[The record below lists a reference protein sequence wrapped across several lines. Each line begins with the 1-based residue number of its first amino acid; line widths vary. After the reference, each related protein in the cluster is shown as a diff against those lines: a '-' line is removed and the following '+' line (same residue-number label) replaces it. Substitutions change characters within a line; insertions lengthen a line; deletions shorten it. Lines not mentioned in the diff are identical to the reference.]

1 MKLKKLWGT
10 LGPGLITGLA
20 DNDLSSIATYAIAGA
35 KFGYALLW
43 VLLFTTPFMV
53 AIQKMCARIGALS
66 GCGLAG
72 NMRRHYP
79 FWLLLL
85 MAASILLANV
95 VNIGADL
102 YGMAEAARLV
112 IPVGGTLIVAATSA
126 IVLVLI
132 IVLRYRQIEAIFK
145 WIALSLAVYIVA
157 AVTAHP
163 DILAVIRGLVVP
175 TITTREMGVV
185 AFAVLGTTISPYLFF
200 WQASQEAEE
209 TRLDNPGIRVC
220 RFRPVRRGALD
231 QISWD
236 TRFGMAFS
244 NLVSGFIIVLTGTV
258 IFASGPQNL
267 TALSQISMALEHIAG
282 PFSTWLFV
290 IGLLSAGLLAVPV
303 LAGSAAYVVSEIM
316 GWKASIDKPLRS
328 APQFYAVMIAAVAL
342 SMIIPFLGYSPV
354 EALLLAAI
362 INGAIAPLLLMVIVH
377 MAKNENI
384 VGPHASDPTTHWLA
398 VTAIMLLLVGTVYTI
413 IT

>member
-1 MKLKKLWGT
+1 MTLKKLWKS
-10 LGPGLITGLA
+10 LGPGLITGIA

-35 KFGYALLW
+35 RFGYALLW
-43 VLLFTTPFMV
+43 VLLFTTPFMI

-79 FWLLLL
+79 MWILFL
-85 MAASILLANV
+85 MAASILIANI

-112 IPVGGTLIVAATSA
+112 IPLGGTLVVAGTSVV
-126 IVLVLI
+126 VLLLI
-132 IVLRYRQIEAIFK
+132 IFLRYRQIEAVFK
-145 WIALSLAVYIVA
+145 WLAISLGVYIIA
-157 AVTAHP
+157 AVAAHP
-163 DILAVIRGLVVP
+163 DVLAVMRGLLIP
-175 TITTREMGVV
+175 ALNTPGMGVV

-209 TRLDNPGIRVC
+209 TRLDNPAIRVC
-220 RFRPVRRGALD
+220 RFRPVKRGALD
-231 QISWD
+231 VISWD
-236 TRFGMAFS
+236 TRLGMTFS
-244 NLVSGFIIVLTGTV
+244 NLVSGFIIVLTGSV
-258 IFASGPQNL
+258 IYSSGGQNL
-267 TALSQISMALEHIAG
+267 TQLSQIAATLGHIAG
-282 PFSTWLFV
+282 PYATWLFV

-316 GWKASIDKPLRS
+316 GWKASIDKPLRA
-328 APQFYAVMIAAVAL
+328 APQFYTVMIAAVAL
-342 SMIIPFLGYSPV
+342 SMVIPFLGYSPLQ
-354 EALLLAAI
+354 ALLLAAI

-384 VGPHASDPTTHWLA
+384 VGPHQSDPTTHWLA
-398 VTAIMLLLVGTVYTI
+398 VTAILLLLVGTVYTI
-413 IT
+413 IS

>member
-1 MKLKKLWGT
+1 M
-10 LGPGLITGLA
+10 GPGLVTGIA

-35 KFGYALLW
+35 KFGYSLLW
-43 VLLFTTPFMV
+43 VLLFTTPFMI

-79 FWLLLL
+79 FWLMLL
-85 MAASILLANV
+85 MAASILIANV

-102 YGMAEAARLV
+102 YGMAEAVRLV
-112 IPVGGTLIVAATSA
+112 LPVGGTLIVAVTSGVVLTL
-126 IVLVLI
+126 IV
-132 IVLRYRQIEAIFK
+132 VLRYRQIESVFK
-145 WIALSLAVYIVA
+145 WLAISLGVYIIA
-157 AVTAHP
+157 AITAHP
-163 DILAVIRGLVVP
+163 DIIHVFRGLLVP
-175 TITTREMGVV
+175 SITTREMGVV

-220 RFRPVRRGALD
+220 RFRPVKRGALA
-231 QISWD
+231 QIAWD
-236 TRFGMAFS
+236 TRVGMAFS
-244 NLVSGFIIVLTGTV
+244 NVVSGFIVVLTGTV
-258 IFASGPQNL
+258 IFGSGSADL
-267 TALSQISMALEHIAG
+267 TALSQIPAALEHVAG
-282 PFSTWLFV
+282 PFATWLFV

-328 APQFYAVMIAAVAL
+328 APQFYTVMMASIAL
-342 SMIIPFLGYSPV
+342 SMVIPFLGYSPV
-354 EALLLAAI
+354 QALLLAAI

-377 MAKNENI
+377 MARNENI

-398 VTAIMLLLVGTVYTI
+398 VTAILLLLVGTVYTI

>member
-1 MKLKKLWGT
+1 MKIRKMWAA
-10 LGPGLITGLA
+10 LGPGLITGIA

-35 KFGYALLW
+35 KFGYSLLW
-43 VLLFTTPFMV
+43 VLLFTTPFMI

-79 FWLLLL
+79 FWLMLL
-85 MAASILLANV
+85 MAASILIANV

-102 YGMAEAARLV
+102 YGMAEATRLV
-112 IPVGGTLIVAATSA
+112 IPVGGTLIVAVTSA
-126 IVLVLI
+126 IVLILI
-132 IVLRYRQIEAIFK
+132 VVLRYRQIEAVFK
-145 WIALSLAVYIVA
+145 WLALTLAVYIIA
-157 AVTAHP
+157 AITAHP
-163 DILAVIRGLVVP
+163 DIVRVLHGLLVP
-175 TITTREMGVV
+175 TIVNREMGVV

-209 TRLDNPGIRVC
+209 TRLDNPAIRVC
-220 RFRPVRRGALD
+220 RFRPVKRGTLN

-236 TRFGMAFS
+236 TRFGMIFS
-244 NLVSGFIIVLTGTV
+244 NLVSGFIIILTGTV
-258 IFASGPQNL
+258 IFSSGPANL
-267 TALSQISMALEHIAG
+267 TALSQIAATLGHFAG
-282 PFSTWLFV
+282 PFATWLFV

-316 GWKASIDKPLRS
+316 GWKASIDKPLRG
-328 APQFYAVMIAAVAL
+328 APQFYTVMLLAVAC
-342 SMIIPFLGYSPV
+342 SMIIPFLGYSPI
-354 EALLLAAI
+354 EALLFAAI

-377 MAKNENI
+377 MAKNKNI
-384 VGPHASDPTTHWLA
+384 VGPNASDPATHWLA
-398 VTAIMLLLVGTVYTI
+398 VSAILLLLVGAVYTI